1 MGQLFTKILEE
12 HFELLK
18 TGLELLQDNEG
29 SKEETILKMKIAF
42 KGNLVFADIIED
54 VEEGLKKD
62 QLESIIKSCTIMEIM
77 HKKFLGEDN
86 AQVKQI
92 KGIFEE
98 KLNKLSKTNKT
109 NKKPII
115 IEKRNNKIRIT
126 FEKDFTYSELEKVL
140 EELEQNVSSKSFRI
154 IGNELEDSVVLLS
167 EDSSDDALHIHIKNS
182 DYDLGQQQVY
192 LQGFLQFLN
201 K

>member
-29 SKEETILKMKIAF
+29 SKEDTILKMRIAF

-54 VEEGLKKD
+54 VEEGLNKD
-62 QLESIIKSCTIMEIM
+62 QLESVIKSCTIMEIM

-115 IEKRNNKIRIT
+115 IEKHDNEIRIT
-126 FEKDFTYSELEKVL
+126 FEKNFSYLELSTVL
-140 EELEQNVSSKSFRI
+140 EEIGQEMTKKSWRI
-154 IGNELEDSVVLLS
+154 GRNDEENSIILEDL
-167 EDSSDDALHIHIKNS
+167 DNNNNTIHICVKNS
-182 DYDLGQQQVY
+182 DFDLEQHQAY
-192 LQGFLQFLN
+192 LLGFLQFLN